1 MYFPN
6 AGSPGYISFGGEN
19 MYVRLEFLFWRSF
32 EDIIFVIC
40 ALGGK
45 MQIARFALSM
55 IKSISWYIGGSDE
68 ISTCTQV
75 EKFWK
80 LTL

>member
-6 AGSPGYISFGGEN
+6 AGSPEYIFLGGE
-19 MYVRLEFLFWRSF
+19 MCMLENSF
-32 EDIIFVIC
+32 YFGAHLNVLYSLIVFQVVKI
-40 ALGGK
+40 
-45 MQIARFALSM
+45 QSARFALSM
-55 IKSISWYIGGSDE
+55 IKSISWHIGGSDE
-68 ISTCTQV
+68 ISTRTQV